1 MQLLLSSSKDKT
13 VRLWDIETQSCLKLF
28 AHNDYGKLRTVF
40 YNTYNAGS
48 LIMPYTILF
57 SVTCV
62 HFNPLDEDYFISGS
76 LDAKIRIW
84 NISNRQVVE
93 WNDLNEMVTAV
104 CYTPDGQVHKS
115 LELSHSFT

>member
-1 MQLLLSSSKDKT
+1 MVFGGSYLLL
-13 VRLWDIETQSCLKLF
+13 W
-28 AHNDYGKLRTVF
+28 
-40 YNTYNAGS
+40 
-48 LIMPYTILF
+48 F

-62 HFNPLDEDYFISGS
+62 QFNPLDEDYFISGS

-104 CYTPDGQVHKS
+104 CYTPDGQVHNS
-115 LELSHSFT
+115 LLLSTTYACTNELVLISLCSLVGCIRWFN